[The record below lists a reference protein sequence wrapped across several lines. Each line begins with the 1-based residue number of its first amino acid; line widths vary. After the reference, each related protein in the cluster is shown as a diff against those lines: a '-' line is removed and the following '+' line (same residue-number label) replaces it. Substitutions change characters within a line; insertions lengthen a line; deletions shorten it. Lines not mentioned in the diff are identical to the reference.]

1 MLSLR
6 EILVTINNLLW
17 GPPLILILGGMG
29 LYFTVKLRLLQII
42 RFPRA
47 LSFVFRGDDGHGD
60 VSHFAS
66 LCTALSATIGTG
78 SVVGVSTAIVAGG
91 PGALFWMWIM
101 AFLGMATKYAEG
113 FLAIKFRRIGEDG
126 KIAGGPMHYIEMGTG
141 IRWLAKIFA
150 ICGIL
155 AALLGMGT
163 FAQVNS
169 ITMAVGNFGVSK
181 FAAAIPLTLLVA
193 VIICGGIR
201 RISLLSGLVV
211 PFMCAF
217 HVIASLVIL
226 GIHFRD
232 ILPCL
237 GLIVRGAFR
246 PRSIFGGS
254 LGVGLF
260 TVMQMGVSRGTYA
273 TEAGWG
279 SAAIAAAAAKT
290 NAPQRQGLVCM
301 TGVFFSTIV
310 CTMTG
315 LVVIITREQTNLF
328 QTSLEGIALISQAF
342 SANIGI
348 AGRYVVNFG
357 LIFFAF
363 TTIIGWNYYGEKCF
377 QYLFG
382 LEWLTFYRIV
392 FIAMIALGPL
402 LRLDTIFIIS
412 DICSGLMVVPNLIGL
427 FLLRKLIIRES
438 TPI

>member
-1 MLSLR
+1 MLFLR
-6 EILVTINNLLW
+6 DVLANINHLLW
-17 GPPLILILGGMG
+17 GPPLILILAGMG
-29 LYFTVKLRLLQII
+29 LYFTLKLRLLQVFGF
-42 RFPRA
+42 RRA
-47 LSFVFRGDDGHGD
+47 LAFVFRGDDGHGD

-78 SVVGVSTAIVAGG
+78 SVVGVSMAIVAGG
-91 PGALFWMWIM
+91 PGALFWMWVM

-113 FLAIKFRRIGEDG
+113 FLAIKFRRMGEDG

-150 ICGIL
+150 ICGIFS
-155 AALLGMGT
+155 ALLGMGT

-169 ITMAVGNFGVSK
+169 ITMAAGNFGIPK
-181 FAAAIPLTLLVA
+181 IATAIPLTLLVT
-193 VIICGGIR
+193 IIIHGGIR
-201 RISLLSGLVV
+201 RIALLSGWVV

-217 HVIASLVIL
+217 HIIASLVVL

-232 ILPCL
+232 ILPGL
-237 GLIVRGAFR
+237 GLVIQGAFC
-246 PRSIFGGS
+246 PRAILGGS
-254 LGVGLF
+254 LGIGLY

-290 NAPQRQGLVCM
+290 NAPVRQGLVCM

-315 LVVIITREQTNLF
+315 LVLIVTRDQTNLF
-328 QTSLEGIALISQAF
+328 QTPLEGIALVSQAF
-342 SANIGI
+342 TMNIGS
-348 AGRYVVNFG
+348 AGRYVVNLG

-363 TTIIGWNYYGEKCF
+363 TTILGWNYYGEKCF
-377 QYLFG
+377 QYLWG
-382 LEWLTFYRIV
+382 LGKLSIYRIL

-402 LRLDTIFIIS
+402 LQLNTIFIVA
-412 DICSGLMVVPNLIGL
+412 DICSGLMVIPNLIGL
-427 FLLRKLIIRES
+427 FLLRKLIICES
-438 TPI
+438 TSG

>member
-1 MLSLR
+1 MFVHDTLAIVNR
-6 EILVTINNLLW
+6 LLW
-17 GPPLILILGGMG
+17 SPPMILTLGGMG
-29 LYFTVKLRLLQII
+29 LYFSLKLRLLQVF

-47 LSFVFRGDDGHGD
+47 LACVFRGDDGHGD

-91 PGALFWMWIM
+91 PGALFWMWVM

-113 FLAIKFRRIGEDG
+113 FLAIKFRRVGEDG

-169 ITMAVGNFGVSK
+169 ITMAASNFGIPK
-181 FAAAIPLTLLVA
+181 IATAIPLTLLVA

-201 RISLLSGLVV
+201 RIALLSGWVV

-232 ILPCL
+232 ILPGL
-237 GLIVRGAFR
+237 GLIVQGAFC
-246 PRSIFGGS
+246 PRSILGGS
-254 LGVGLF
+254 LGVGLL

-279 SAAIAAAAAKT
+279 SAAIAAAAART
-290 NAPQRQGLVCM
+290 STPSRQGLVCM
-301 TGVFFSTIV
+301 TGVFFSTVI

-315 LVVIITREQTNLF
+315 LVLIVTREQTNLF

-342 SANIGI
+342 SANIGF
-348 AGRYVVNFG
+348 AGRYVVNLG

-363 TTIIGWNYYGEKCF
+363 TTILGWNYYGEKCF
-377 QYLFG
+377 QYLWG
-382 LEWLTFYRIV
+382 LERIAFYRILFV
-392 FIAMIALGPL
+392 AMIALGPL
-402 LRLDTIFIIS
+402 LRLNTIFIVA
-412 DICSGLMVVPNLIGL
+412 DICSGLMIIPNLIGL

-438 TPI
+438 ART